1 MKKSMFLFILI
12 SFSALAA
19 GQTTAPPEF
28 NFGFEKI
35 SNKNSLP
42 DHWFKWGMEDFV
54 LKTDTIEKH
63 SGSVSL
69 LIEPV
74 GTRSQ
79 GEFGCVAYFIPAIYK
94 GSQIELRAFL
104 KLQDVED
111 GQIGLMLR
119 IDGANGGLQFDNLQ
133 QDNIN
138 GTVDWKQY
146 SVTLPLPEDATK
158 IYIGALLVGSGKLWA
173 DDFQLLIDGVDISKA
188 PLKEK

>member
-1 MKKSMFLFILI
+1 MKKFMFLIILI
-12 SFSALAA
+12 SLSVFAA
-19 GQTTAPPEF
+19 GQTPAPPEL

-42 DHWFKWGMEDFV
+42 DHWFKWGMEDYI

-69 LIEPV
+69 LIEPA
-74 GTRSQ
+74 GTRIE

-104 KLQDVED
+104 KLQDVTD

-119 IDGANGGLQFDNLQ
+119 IDGENGGLQFDNLQ

-138 GTVDWKQY
+138 GTADWKQY
-146 SVTLPLPEDATK
+146 AVTLPLPENATK
-158 IYIGALLVGSGKLWA
+158 IYIGALLIGSGKLWA

-188 PLKEK
+188 PLKDK